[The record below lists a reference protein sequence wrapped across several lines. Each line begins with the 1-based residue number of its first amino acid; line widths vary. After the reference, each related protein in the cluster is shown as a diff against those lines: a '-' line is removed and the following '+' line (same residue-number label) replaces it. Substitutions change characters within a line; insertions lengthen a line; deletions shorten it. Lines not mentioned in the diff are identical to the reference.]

1 MHLANHIEQPDFTE
15 ATLCD
20 LAARIHKQADFFVEV
35 VNLNIRNGQYVCAG
49 DLRAL
54 DLLQRVCDSVK
65 KQAAVGSRF
74 SQEGMA
80 ELTEDLIAKLAS
92 TYDGISS
99 ASEVQ
104 LQRGAATVPLS
115 GVDVPFH
122 SSYLRP
128 RMDAFRRV
136 LLDNLD
142 VTRLSPE
149 KLVGKYVPNVT
160 GKPFGLTREYFEE
173 SLRITGSE
181 RIQKV
186 LEDWDA
192 WRAGSVQEKVMV

>member
-1 MHLANHIEQPDFTE
+1 M
-15 ATLCD
+15 
-20 LAARIHKQADFFVEV
+20 EV

-54 DLLQRVCDSVK
+54 DLLQRICDSLK
-65 KQAAVGSRF
+65 RQASVSKL
-74 SQEGMA
+74 SQDAITELA
-80 ELTEDLIAKLAS
+80 EALIVKLAP
-92 TYDGISS
+92 TYDAIAS

-142 VTRLSPE
+142 VSRLSPE
-149 KLVGKYVPNVT
+149 KLVGRYVPNVT
-160 GKPFGLTREYFEE
+160 GKPFELSREYFEE

-192 WRAGSVQEKVMV
+192 WRAGSVQVMV

>member
-1 MHLANHIEQPDFTE
+1 MMDDESGFTE
-15 ATLCD
+15 ATLCT
-20 LAARIHKQADFFVEV
+20 LVSKIHAHTTFFIEV

-54 DLLQRVCDSVK
+54 DLLQHICDAVK
-65 KQAAVGSRF
+65 KHTTTNPTSSIA
-74 SQEGMA
+74 QEGLA
-80 ELTEDLIAKLAS
+80 ELTEALISKFAPTYNRLA
-92 TYDGISS
+92 S
-99 ASEVQ
+99 ASEVH

-142 VTRLSPE
+142 ISRLSPE
-149 KLVGKYVPNVT
+149 KLVGRYVPNVT
-160 GKPFGLTREYFEE
+160 GKPFQLSREYFEE

-186 LEDWDA
+186 LEEWDT
-192 WRAGSVQEKVMV
+192 RGAGLAQVKVEA